1 MSSKR
6 SLDVAVSK
14 EIEVKIV
21 KDSFQ
26 GMISN
31 LQNETLDQSQRLS
44 IPQQL
49 RGDVMLK
56 VWETKLREYK
66 EVTEEVIKDCQKIF
80 GSIEE
85 DSLQNETNGLPKSLE
100 EINIDCHQLKIRE
113 EFEERRTEIS
123 NVKAVN
129 MSEIEKWMIGP
140 SSKLERIKSTEKE
153 IVNQLPGLQRNFFS
167 FEANEVPEVP
177 KALVNFLERHIR
189 ATEADK
195 ESSLPQN

>member
-1 MSSKR
+1 
-6 SLDVAVSK
+6 VSK

-31 LQNETLDQSQRLS
+31 LQKEDIGQSQRLS
-44 IPQQL
+44 IPEQL

-80 GSIEE
+80 DSIEE

-100 EINIDCHQLKIRE
+100 EINIDCHQQLKIRE

-140 SSKLERIKSTEKE
+140 SSKLERIKSTEKGNCKS
-153 IVNQLPGLQRNFFS
+153 IARITKKL
-167 FEANEVPEVP
+167 
-177 KALVNFLERHIR
+177 FLFRSKR
-189 ATEADK
+189 GAR
-195 ESSLPQN
+195 SS

>member
-1 MSSKR
+1 
-6 SLDVAVSK
+6 VSK

-26 GMISN
+26 GMISV
-31 LQNETLDQSQRLS
+31 LQKEDIGQSQKLS
-44 IPQQL
+44 IPEQL

-56 VWETKLREYK
+56 VWETKLKEYK
-66 EVTEEVIKDCQKIF
+66 VVTEEVIKDCQKIF
-80 GSIEE
+80 GSIEKE
-85 DSLQNETNGLPKSLE
+85 SIQNENNGLPESLE

-113 EFEERRTEIS
+113 EFEEKKTEIS

-140 SSKLERIKSTEKE
+140 SSKLERIKSTEKA

-167 FEANEVPEVP
+167 LEANEVPEVP
-177 KALVNFLERHIR
+177 KALVNFLERHIG

-195 ESSLPQN
+195 ESSLPQS

>member
-1 MSSKR
+1 
-6 SLDVAVSK
+6 
-14 EIEVKIV
+14 
-21 KDSFQ
+21 
-26 GMISN
+26 MIRN
-31 LQNETLDQSQRLS
+31 LQNEDIGQSQRLS
-44 IPQQL
+44 IPEQL

-100 EINIDCHQLKIRE
+100 EINIDCHQLKIKE

-140 SSKLERIKSTEKE
+140 SSKLERIKSTRKA

-167 FEANEVPEVP
+167 FEANEVPHVP
-177 KALVNFLERHIR
+177 KALVNFLKDTSEQLRLI
-189 ATEADK
+189 K
-195 ESSLPQN
+195 KILFLKIKSFKILLFLYLVIIVNG